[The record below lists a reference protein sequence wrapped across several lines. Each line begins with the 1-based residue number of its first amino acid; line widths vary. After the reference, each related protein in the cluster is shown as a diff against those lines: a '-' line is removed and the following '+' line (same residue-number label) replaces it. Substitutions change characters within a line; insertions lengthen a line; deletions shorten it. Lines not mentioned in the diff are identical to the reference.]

1 MERKALVEKGSLSI
15 VLHAH
20 LPFAPQA
27 QPEGSAEERRLFEAA
42 TDVMLPLLEVLDG
55 LARDRVPGRLALALS
70 PTLLAMLSDPSLQAR
85 YLAHLDRLIRLA
97 EQEPLVREE
106 ADKLRQARTRLT
118 DTYGGSLVAGFKAL
132 ADAGRLELVT
142 SAATHAFLPY
152 LRTEQALRAQ
162 IGAAVRAHAAL
173 LGTAPAG
180 IWLPGGGYAD
190 GLDRVLRECGL
201 GYFIV
206 EAHSFRHADPQ
217 PAGGLHA
224 PVRTPGGM
232 LAFARDPDTDGEDF
246 AAAWAGR
253 AEAAQPGTGKAPVVT
268 ACFDLLS
275 ASWRLDGAARLDRL
289 CRTLAEADGPLAPT
303 SPGAYL
309 QAQAGTRYEEC
320 RPSFA
325 SAGSGGYGDAWL
337 NGANQWIYRRLH
349 EMEAQMIGLADR
361 HADAR
366 GLVRRALDQA
376 ARELLLAQEGDL
388 ALRMGDAG
396 TKDDAERRF
405 DAHAGRFRTLRCM
418 LRGGIIDERWLRG
431 IERRDAAFPALDYR
445 LYASGAE
452 VRTLGARV
460 PASSGRALRV
470 LMLAWEYP
478 PFVVG
483 GLSRHVYDLGRKLAE
498 QGTEVH
504 VVTCHADGRP
514 AYERDGG
521 VRVHRLR
528 TYQHEGLPFMDWI
541 FQLNLA
547 MADYVADLIA
557 DGAAFDVVHA
567 HDWLVHQA
575 AKTLKH
581 RFGLPLVATVHA
593 TEHGRNQGIRTWLQR
608 TIHHREWELCYEAWR
623 VIVCSHAMER
633 ELREL
638 FSVPADKLDVI
649 PNGVE
654 PALIQA
660 ADDGSAD
667 RAAFALPHE
676 KIVFFVGRLVRE
688 KGVHVLLESAP
699 EVLAACPDAKFVIA
713 GKGPM
718 QEELRARAAELGIGD
733 KVLFAGFIDDA
744 ARNRL
749 LRAAYAAAFPS
760 LYEPFGIVALEAMA
774 ANVPVVVSGT
784 GGLAEIV
791 ADGEDGYTALPGD
804 AHSLASRL
812 ILLLRDENNAAAMAA
827 NALRKAATVY
837 DWGAIAER
845 TAAVYRRVLREQS
858 QLYYSRE
865 AAAAIEPT
873 EGSR

>member
-1 MERKALVEKGSLSI
+1 MDKGFLSI

-27 QPEGSAEERRLFEAA
+27 QPEGSPEERRLFEAA
-42 TDVMLPLLEVLDG
+42 TDVMLPLLDVLDG
-55 LARDRVPGRLALALS
+55 LARDRVPARLALSLS
-70 PTLLAMLSDPSLQAR
+70 PALLSMLSDPPLQAR
-85 YLAHLDRLIRLA
+85 YRGYLDRLIRIA
-97 EQEPLVREE
+97 EPDTRVRAE

-118 DTYGGSLVAGFKAL
+118 DIYGGNLVAGFKAL
-132 ADAGRLELVT
+132 ADAGRLELLT

-190 GLDRVLRECGL
+190 GIDRVLRECGL
-201 GYFIV
+201 GYCIV
-206 EAHSFRHADPQ
+206 EAHSFRYADPQ
-217 PAGGLHA
+217 PSGGLHA
-224 PVRTPGGM
+224 PVRTLGGM
-232 LAFARDPDTDGEDF
+232 LAFARDPETDREDF
-246 AAAWAGR
+246 PAAWAGR
-253 AEAAQPGTGKAPVVT
+253 AEAARPGNGKAPVVT

-275 ASWRLDGAARLDRL
+275 ASWRRGGAARLDRL
-289 CRTLAEADGPLAPT
+289 CRTLAEADSPLAPT

-309 QAQAGTRYEEC
+309 QAQAGTRCEEC

-349 EMEAQMIGLADR
+349 EMEAQMIELADR
-361 HADAR
+361 HPDAR

-376 ARELLLAQEGDL
+376 ARELLLAQDGDL

-396 TKDDAERRF
+396 AKDEAERRF
-405 DAHAGRFRTLRCM
+405 GTHAARFRALRCM
-418 LRGGIIDERWLRG
+418 LRGGILDERWLARV
-431 IERRDAAFPALDYR
+431 ERRDAAFPALDYR
-445 LYASGAE
+445 LYGTGAE
-452 VRTLGARV
+452 VRDLGDRV
-460 PASSGRALRV
+460 QAPAGRALRV

-483 GLSRHVYDLGRKLAE
+483 GLSRHVHDLSRKLAE
-498 QGTEVH
+498 EGTEVH
-504 VVTCHADGRP
+504 VVTCRVDGRP

-521 VRVHRLR
+521 VHVHRLR
-528 TYQHEGLPFMDWI
+528 TYQHDGQPFMDWI

-547 MADYVADLIA
+547 MADYAAALIGE
-557 DGAAFDVVHA
+557 GAAFDLVHA

-581 RFGLPLVATVHA
+581 RFGLPLVATIHA

-623 VIVCSHAMER
+623 VIVCSQAMER

-638 FSVPADKLDVI
+638 FAVPADKLDVI

-654 PALIQA
+654 PALSQA
-660 ADDGSAD
+660 ADDGAAD
-667 RAAFALPHE
+667 RAALALPHE

-699 EVLAACPDAKFVIA
+699 EVLAACPEAKFVIA

-718 QEELRARAAELGIGD
+718 LVELRARAAELGIGD
-733 KVLFAGFIDDA
+733 KVHFAGFIDDA
-744 ARNRL
+744 ARSRL

-774 ANVPVVVSGT
+774 ARVPVVVSGT

-812 ILLLRDENNAAAMAA
+812 ILLLRDERSAAAMAER
-827 NALRKAATVY
+827 ALRKTASVY
-837 DWGAIAER
+837 GWGGIAER
-845 TAAVYRRVLREQS
+845 TASVYRRVLREQS

-865 AAAAIEPT
+865 AAAAIEPV